1 MKCPRCQG
9 DNPDTT
15 RFCGYCGENI
25 FTSRAAN
32 PTETLQTP
40 LRELQRGHLFAER
53 YEIIEQLG
61 KGGMGVVYRV
71 HDQKIHEDV
80 AIKILKPEIASEKNT
95 ISRFNNEL
103 RLARKITNKS
113 ICKMYDLNEYQGLQF
128 ITMEYVPGEDLK
140 SFIRRSGQVSI
151 GKAISIAK
159 QLCQGLHE
167 AHDLGVI
174 HRDLKPSNIMIDT
187 EGNAKIMD
195 FGIARSTESKGITE
209 AGVII
214 GTPEYMSP
222 EQVEGDE
229 VDPRSDI
236 YSLGVILYELVT
248 GRTPFEGKTPMS
260 VALKHKTSK
269 PQKPQELNTQVPE
282 VLNRLIL
289 KCLEKDREKRYQS
302 VDNLLE
308 NLKHI
313 HAIPSTGQFEVET
326 KLDSSTGTQTSFSL
340 KKLLLPPA
348 VLLGILGAVLVL
360 VWFFQKKDQPT
371 SFTEEEFVRGALVL
385 SSREELPEIVFK
397 VDPVLPEQ
405 TREKGLK
412 GGEVVLKIRVDKT
425 GEVEALKVVSSI
437 PLLDQAAIDA
447 VKQWKFKPK
456 IIETKAVPVVF
467 TVSVPFDFE
476 KQEEHD

>member
-53 YEIIEQLG
+53 YEIIEELG

-80 AIKILKPEIASEKNT
+80 AIKILKPEIASDERT
-95 ISRFNNEL
+95 IERFNNEL
-103 RLARKITNKS
+103 KIARRITNKN
-113 ICKMYDLNEYQGLQF
+113 ICKMFDLNENQGLQF

-313 HAIPSTGQFEVET
+313 HAIPSTDQFEVEA

-360 VWFFQKKDQPT
+360 VWLFQKKNQPT
-371 SFTEEEFVRGALVL
+371 SITEDELVRGALVL

-397 VDPVLPEQ
+397 VNPVLPEQ
-405 TREKGLK
+405 TGEKGLE
-412 GGEVVLKIRVDKT
+412 GGEVVLKIRVDKA
-425 GEVEALKVVSSI
+425 GEVEALKVVFSI

-456 IIETKAVPVVF
+456 IIENKAVPVVF